1 VLARYGGK
9 PITPTHFPSYAP
21 RRSRGSSE
29 HTSTTL
35 DDLDSYG
42 WANSTLVTGDL
53 ADALTGLKRQPGG
66 DIVCWAAPSS

>member
-1 VLARYGGK
+1 MAA
-9 PITPTHFPSYAP
+9 S
-21 RRSRGSSE
+21 RSRQLTSQATRPGE
-29 HTSTTL
+29 AEVHRTHTSTTL

-66 DIVCWAAPSS
+66 DIVCWAAPYS